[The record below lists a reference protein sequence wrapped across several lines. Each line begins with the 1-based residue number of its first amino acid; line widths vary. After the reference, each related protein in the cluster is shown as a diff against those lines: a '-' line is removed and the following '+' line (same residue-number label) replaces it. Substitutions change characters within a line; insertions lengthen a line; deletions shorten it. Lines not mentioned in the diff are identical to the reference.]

1 MTTYFIS
8 GTDTDAGKSLITAA
22 CLYGLNAQ
30 GTPTLGYKPVAAGA
44 EHTPTGLVNDDA
56 KLLARYS
63 MGDLTPHDVNP
74 ICFEPPIAPHIA
86 AQRAGQAIDEQ
97 YIHQELE
104 ALQAKTQPEMTLV
117 EGAGGW
123 KVPLDIEGHT
133 LADLPKQK
141 RWPVILVVGMKL
153 GCLNH
158 ALLTA
163 DAMISDG
170 LGLVGWVANC
180 IDPDMTELE
189 ANIESLKS
197 LLAVPCIGVVPHLE
211 SAQPEQAWQH
221 LQPGMTDLVERY
233 KAKGW

>member
-22 CLYGLNAQ
+22 CLYGLNQQ
-30 GTPTLGYKPVAAGA
+30 GVRTLGYKPVAAGA
-44 EHTPTGLVNDDA
+44 SQSADGLINEDA

-63 MGDLTPHDVNP
+63 VGQLSAVEINP
-74 ICFEPPIAPHIA
+74 ICFEPAIAPHIA
-86 AQRAGQAIDEQ
+86 AQKTGQSIDSAK
-97 YIHQELE
+97 ILKHFS
-104 ALQAKTQPEMTLV
+104 ALNSKVQPDVSLV

-123 KVPLDIEGHT
+123 KVPLDLAGHT
-133 LADLPKQK
+133 LADLPKQE
-141 RWPVILVVGMKL
+141 RWPVVLVVGMKL

-180 IDPDMTELE
+180 IDPDMEEVE
-189 ANIESLKS
+189 ANIDSLRS
-197 LLAVPCIGVVPHLE
+197 LLAIPCIGVVPHLSE
-211 SAQPEQAWQH
+211 ATAENAWNH
-221 LQPGMTDLVERY
+221 IQPGVTELVQRY
-233 KAKGW
+233 KLKGW